1 VSFHYYTVEASTAIF
16 RNSVHTQPSAYNII
30 EPKSTDYKPT
40 PDSPLLQI
48 TTPPHTKPARIQF
61 AHQLKHP
68 RDVTPP
74 SRISSN
80 TLVTTHAAAEE
91 SLNQSSTLDLLC
103 LHNLYLTVFHKG
115 PQEIQLPHTRERVA
129 IFAHNANW
137 TNPSHPD
144 NSFLSFTSIQSQNL
158 IAIAEFHTEHHTLQQ
173 SNPEQYQQLL
183 NLLQTTGD
191 YTDYNKHITIYE
203 TREHRHYNLTRTRC
217 ITTLTTL
224 PTQTKQ
230 LPPAPKKRP
239 RSPHS
244 PDYPPPNVTLT
255 DVDVTTTGNIL
266 LSSDEEQHTDSEHS
280 DTDNAA
286 ATFLIPVGAHPHDHI
301 FDNDPHSTYPRS
313 LLTNTRR
320 RSTTNRP
327 RATSSTYRIRIHTH
341 THSHTFHP
349 ESGLNRTR
357 TQLTNNPLQPIGY
370 GNPFHA

>member
-1 VSFHYYTVEASTAIF
+1 M
-16 RNSVHTQPSAYNII
+16 HTQSAYNVI
-30 EPKSTDYKPT
+30 EPKLTDYIPT

-48 TTPPHTKPARIQF
+48 TTPPHTKPARLQF
-61 AHQLKHP
+61 AHLLKHP
-68 RDVTPP
+68 RDVSPP

-80 TLVTTHAAAEE
+80 TLVTTHAAVAEA
-91 SLNQSSTLDLLC
+91 LNHSNILDLLC

-115 PQEIQLPHTRERVA
+115 PQEIQVPQTRERIAV
-129 IFAHNANW
+129 FAHNANW

-183 NLLQTTGD
+183 NLLQTTGE

-203 TREHRHYNLTRTRC
+203 TREHRHYNHTRTTC

-224 PTQTKQ
+224 PTPPKESQ
-230 LPPAPKKRP
+230 LPPAPKKLP

-266 LSSDEEQHTDSEHS
+266 LSSDDERTDDEHS

-286 ATFLIPVGAHPHDHI
+286 AAPLMPIGAHPQDHI
-301 FDNDPHSTYPRS
+301 FNYDSHSTSPRS
-313 LLTNTRR
+313 FMTNTRR
-320 RSTTNRP
+320 RSTANRP

-341 THSHTFHP
+341 THTHTFHP
-349 ESGLNRTR
+349 ESGLNRT
-357 TQLTNNPLQPIGY
+357 TNQPSNSPLLPIGY
-370 GNPFHA
+370 GNPFHS